1 VTDTGARALLVRLL
15 VTALVEA
22 GWAIDGRTGWHR
34 MPADS
39 GA

>member
-1 VTDTGARALLVRLL
+1 MTDTGARALVARLL

-34 MPADS
+34 MPAHS